1 MKEREE
7 RKEMKRGKVT
17 GKPAGLAIGAVF
29 GIVLG
34 ILVLLLCMIFR
45 QAWLLAFS
53 VFWGVYLG
61 IGLGFRREPKTY
73 LITFALSLMIQYP
86 VCCLSKLL
94 WVFIRIKFTH
104 IGFGLTLGEVL
115 SRCFLPSLISKNC
128 LLHTAILALISMAF
142 IGILLIRDRKRQKDK
157 N

>member
-1 MKEREE
+1 
-7 RKEMKRGKVT
+7 MKRGKVT
-17 GKPAGLAIGAVF
+17 GKAAGLAIGAVF

-61 IGLGFRREPKTY
+61 IGLGFRKEPKTY

-94 WVFIRIKFTH
+94 WVFICHVNAAEI
-104 IGFGLTLGEVL
+104 
-115 SRCFLPSLISKNC
+115 C
-128 LLHTAILALISMAF
+128 A
-142 IGILLIRDRKRQKDK
+142 
-157 N
+157 